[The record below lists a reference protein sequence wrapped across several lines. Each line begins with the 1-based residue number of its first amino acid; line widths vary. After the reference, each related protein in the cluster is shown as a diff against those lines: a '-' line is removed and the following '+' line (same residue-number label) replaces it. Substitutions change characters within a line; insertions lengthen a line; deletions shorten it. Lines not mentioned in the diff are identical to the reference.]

1 MTVGEA
7 AVIQV
12 TVKFF
17 GSYREEVGEEEVHVR
32 LGQGETVADL
42 LDTLRSRLPR
52 WAAYEHDPMV
62 ARNLEYV
69 GGEEVLS
76 DGDEVAL
83 FPPVSGG

>member
-1 MTVGEA
+1 MS
-7 AVIQV
+7 VIDV

-17 GSYREEVGEEEVHVR
+17 GSYREEVGEEEVQVR
-32 LGQGETVADL
+32 LGEGETVADL

-52 WAAYEHDPMV
+52 WAAYEHQPMV

-69 GGEEVLS
+69 ATAEVLD
-76 DGDEVAL
+76 DGDEIAL